1 MINVVQILLGDCPP
15 FIAKCMQTVNDYADS
30 NGYTYTVISSI
41 PDWYR
46 GGSSYAELRTLSEWM
61 RLDILA
67 EQSHTLYVDWDIKLK
82 PSFIIPDGLTL
93 SPQIFDCMIYNHT
106 DTGFFRE
113 ARKSVSWGSLIM
125 CQALTNMLRMGGKYL
140 IFNMDDYTHYE
151 YSCNK
156 QFLSRGPNY
165 ERRD

>member
-1 MINVVQILLGDCPP
+1 MINVVQILLGECPP
-15 FIAKCMQTVNDYADS
+15 FIAKCMQSVKECAQCK
-30 NGYTYTVISSI
+30 GYGYTVIKSI
-41 PDWYR
+41 PDWYS
-46 GGSSYAELRTLSEWM
+46 GGNSYMSLRALSEWM

-67 EQSHTLYVDWDIKLK
+67 EQPYTLYVDWDIKLK
-82 PSFIIPDGLTL
+82 PSFTVPEGLTL

-113 ARKSVSWGSLIM
+113 ARKSVSGGSLIM
-125 CQALTNMLRMGGKYL
+125 CQALTNMLRMGRKYL

-156 QFLSRGPNY
+156 QHLSKGL
-165 ERRD
+165 